1 MRNIPMRFRAFN
13 KNLRLFVKAP
23 SREHFPDGTWSDHL
37 EETIQFKNGVFE
49 TEDDKQIEWLKKHKL
64 FSEINGIEGMFWVY
78 TDIAD
83 VHRAELDALAKQK
96 DDEIAALKLALEEK
110 AKVAPVEPPAM
121 AAPVKKKSPQQA
133 KLDRERERR
142 EETVLQ
148 IEADPQV
155 TP

>member
-1 MRNIPMRFRAFN
+1 
-13 KNLRLFVKAP
+13 
-23 SREHFPDGTWSDHL
+23 
-37 EETIQFKNGVFE
+37 
-49 TEDDKQIEWLKKHKL
+49 
-64 FSEINGIEGMFWVY
+64 MFWVY